1 MLHVISSAMHKED
14 LHLPF
19 SLPEEWVGN
28 HQCVAVLTGGTEAL
42 FLQLVNEGKVSLKEP
57 VYIIASGYSNSL
69 AASLEILSWIQQ
81 HGGTGRVVTSAEQAD
96 ESTDFKFQDFKIS
109 DFKFLISAKASNDRL
124 TPCKIS
130 RFQDFKIGDEGSNV
144 QILKSSNNAKGLRL
158 GVVGE
163 PSDWLIA
170 SKVDDAYILEQTGI
184 QLVHIPIEEVSSLG
198 EVDGGMAGAER
209 IYERLKEIVAHYELD
224 GLTLRCFDLLTT
236 VKNTG
241 CIALSHLNDE
251 GIPASCEGDI
261 PLLLTMIL
269 AKQKYG
275 QIGFQVNPARIGD
288 DGKMLFAHCTI
299 PLKMTSSHVYD
310 THFESGI
317 GVGIHGELPTGKY
330 RLMKLSADLKQL
342 VDEPVELVANQYEK
356 NLCRTQVWLQA
367 TPELA
372 KQLLTHPLANH
383 HLLIREKE
391 NEELKIKN

>member
-1 MLHVISSAMHKED
+1 MLHVLSSAMHKED

-19 SLPEEWVGN
+19 ELPEAWVAG

-42 FLQLVNEGKVSLKEP
+42 FLKLVDEGKVSLDEP
-57 VYIIASGYSNSL
+57 VFILASGYSNSL
-69 AASLEILSWIQQ
+69 AASLEILSWIKQ
-81 HGGTGRVVTSAEQAD
+81 HGGSGRVLTSPAQIAEEAKNKEQGSKTVNSQLPKAD
-96 ESTDFKFQDFKIS
+96 
-109 DFKFLISAKASNDRL
+109 
-124 TPCKIS
+124 
-130 RFQDFKIGDEGSNV
+130 
-144 QILKSSNNAKGLRL
+144 GLRL

-170 SKVDDAYILEQTGI
+170 SRVDDAYILEKTGI
-184 QLVHIPIEEVSSLG
+184 RLVHIPIEEVSSLG
-198 EVDGGMAGAER
+198 EVDGGLKGAEL
-209 IYERLKEIVAHYELD
+209 IYDRLKEIVEQYKLN

-241 CIALSHLNDE
+241 CMALSHLNDE

-288 DGKMLFAHCTI
+288 DGRMLFAHCTI
-299 PLKMTSSHVYD
+299 PLKMTTSHVLD

-317 GVGIHGELPTGKY
+317 GVGIHGELPLGKY
-330 RLMKLSADLKQL
+330 RLMKLSADLTQL

-372 KQLLTHPLANH
+372 RQLLTRPLANH
-383 HLLIREKE
+383 HLLIKA
-391 NEELKIKN
+391 

>member
-1 MLHVISSAMHKED
+1 MLHIISSAMHKED

-19 SLPEEWVGN
+19 ELPEQWVGS

-42 FLQLVNEGKVSLKEP
+42 FLKLVDEGKVSLDEP
-57 VYIIASGYSNSL
+57 VFIIASGYSNSL

-81 HGGTGRVVTSAEQAD
+81 HEGTGRVITSLEQ
-96 ESTDFKFQDFKIS
+96 I
-109 DFKFLISAKASNDRL
+109 NDRADRME
-124 TPCKIS
+124 P
-130 RFQDFKIGDEGSNV
+130 G
-144 QILKSSNNAKGLRL
+144 AKTADSQFPKANGLRL

-170 SKVDDAYILEQTGI
+170 SKVDDAYILEKTGI

-198 EVDGGMAGAER
+198 VVDSGLKGAEQ
-209 IYERLKEIVAHYELD
+209 IYERLKEIVARYDLN

-269 AKQKYG
+269 AKQMYG
-275 QIGFQVNPARIGD
+275 RIGFQVNPARIGD
-288 DGKMLFAHCTI
+288 DGRMLFAHCTI
-299 PLKMTSSHVYD
+299 PLKMTVSHSLD

-317 GVGIHGELPTGKY
+317 GVGIHGELPLGKY
-330 RLMKLSADLKQL
+330 RLMKLSADLSHL
-342 VDEPVELVANQYEK
+342 VDEPVELVANQYEQ

-372 KQLLTHPLANH
+372 QQLLTRPLANH
-383 HLLIREKE
+383 HLLIKA
-391 NEELKIKN
+391 

>member
-1 MLHVISSAMHKED
+1 MLHVLASAIHKEE
-14 LHLPF
+14 LNLPF
-19 SLPEEWVGN
+19 QLPEEFVEN
-28 HQCVAVLTGGTEAL
+28 HQCVAVLTGGSEAL
-42 FLQLVNEGKVSLKEP
+42 FLRLVDEGKVSLKEP
-57 VYIIASGYSNSL
+57 IFIIASGYSNSL
-69 AASLEILSWIQQ
+69 AASLEILAWIQQ
-81 HGGTGRVVTSAEQAD
+81 HKGSGRVVTSPEQINN
-96 ESTDFKFQDFKIS
+96 S
-109 DFKFLISAKASNDRL
+109 
-124 TPCKIS
+124 
-130 RFQDFKIGDEGSNV
+130 V
-144 QILKSSNNAKGLRL
+144 LKRTNLRL

-170 SKVDDAYILEQTGI
+170 SKVDDAYIYEQTGI
-184 QLVHIPIEEVSSLG
+184 RMVHIPIEEVTSLG
-198 EVDGGMAGAER
+198 EVDGGMAGAEL
-209 IYERLKEIVAHYELD
+209 IYQRLKEIVARYNLN

-299 PLKMTSSHVYD
+299 PLKMTTSHVFD

-317 GVGIHGELPTGKY
+317 GVGIHGELPLGKY
-330 RLMKLSADLKQL
+330 RLMKLSTDLTQL
-342 VDEPVELVANQYEK
+342 VDEPVELVANQYEQ

-367 TPELA
+367 TPKLA
-372 KQLLTHPLANH
+372 HQLLTQPLQNH
-383 HLLIREKE
+383 HLLIREV
-391 NEELKIKN
+391 

>member
-19 SLPEEWVGN
+19 TLPEQWLRT
-28 HQCVAVLTGGTEAL
+28 HQCVAVLTGGTEAS
-42 FLQLVNEGKVSLKEP
+42 FLKLVTDGAVSLSEP
-57 VYIIASGYSNSL
+57 VFILASGYSNSL

-81 HGGTGRVVTSAEQAD
+81 NGGTGRVLTSPGEIDASDIPCVVATAMPNSTGNILPHAD
-96 ESTDFKFQDFKIS
+96 
-109 DFKFLISAKASNDRL
+109 NM
-124 TPCKIS
+124 
-130 RFQDFKIGDEGSNV
+130 
-144 QILKSSNNAKGLRL
+144 RL
-158 GVVGE
+158 GVIGE

-170 SKVDDAYILEQTGI
+170 SRVDDEQVFRLTGI
-184 QLVHIPIEEVSSLG
+184 RLVHIPISEVTSLG
-198 EVDGGMAGAER
+198 TVDAGMKGAEL
-209 IYERLKEIVAHYELD
+209 IYQRLSELVARYQLN

-241 CIALSHLNDE
+241 CIALSHLNDQ

-275 QIGFQVNPARIGD
+275 QIGFQVNPARIGS
-288 DGKMLFAHCTI
+288 DGRLLFAHCTI
-299 PLKMTSSHVYD
+299 PLKMTASHVYD

-317 GVGIHGELPTGKY
+317 GVGIHGELPLGTY
-330 RLMKLSADLKQL
+330 RLMKLSNDLTQL
-342 VDEPVELVANQYEK
+342 LDEPVELVSNQYEP

-372 KQLLTHPLANH
+372 QRLLTHPLANH
-383 HLLIREKE
+383 HLLIKA
-391 NEELKIKN
+391 

>member
-1 MLHVISSAMHKED
+1 MLHTLASAIHKEE
-14 LHLPF
+14 LKLPF
-19 SLPEEWVGN
+19 QLPEEFVNN
-28 HQCVAVLTGGTEAL
+28 HQCVAVLSGGAEAL
-42 FLQLVNEGKVSLKEP
+42 FLKLVDEGKVSLNEP
-57 VYIIASGYSNSL
+57 IFIIASGYSNSL
-69 AASLEILSWIQQ
+69 AASLEILAWIQQ
-81 HGGTGRVVTSAEQAD
+81 HKGTGRVITSPEQLTGNNPSAVSGQQSALSSHQPSAIHGAD
-96 ESTDFKFQDFKIS
+96 
-109 DFKFLISAKASNDRL
+109 
-124 TPCKIS
+124 
-130 RFQDFKIGDEGSNV
+130 
-144 QILKSSNNAKGLRL
+144 LRL

-170 SKVDDAYILEQTGI
+170 SKVDDALIFEQTGI
-184 QLVHIPIEEVSSLG
+184 RMVHIPIEEVSSLG
-198 EVDGGMAGAER
+198 VVDGGMKGAEL
-209 IYERLKEIVAHYELD
+209 IYQRLKEIVQRYNLN

-275 QIGFQVNPARIGD
+275 RIGFQVNPARIQS

-299 PLKMTSSHVYD
+299 PLKMTTSHVYD

-317 GVGIHGELPTGKY
+317 GVGIHGELPLGKY
-330 RLMKLSADLKQL
+330 RLMKLSTDLKEL
-342 VDEPVELVANQYEK
+342 VDEPVELVANQYEQ

-372 KQLLTHPLANH
+372 RQLLTHPMQNH
-383 HLLIREKE
+383 HLLIKV
-391 NEELKIKN
+391 

>member
-19 SLPEEWVGN
+19 SLPETFVQK

-42 FLQLVNEGKVSLKEP
+42 FLQLVREGKVSLNEP
-57 VYIIASGYSNSL
+57 IYIVASGYSNSL

-96 ESTDFKFQDFKIS
+96 EISNCKFKDFKFKDSNCKIS
-109 DFKFLISAKASNDRL
+109 DV
-124 TPCKIS
+124 
-130 RFQDFKIGDEGSNV
+130 KIGDEGANA
-144 QILKSSNNAKGLRL
+144 QILKSSNDAQGLRL

-184 QLVHIPIEEVSSLG
+184 QLVHVPIDEVTSLG
-198 EVDGGMAGAER
+198 EVDSGMKGTEQ
-209 IYERLKEIVAHYELD
+209 IYERLKEIVARYELN

-275 QIGFQVNPARIGD
+275 RIGFQVNPARIGD
-288 DGKMLFAHCTI
+288 DGRMLFAHCTI
-299 PLKMTSSHVYD
+299 PLKMTTSHVYD

-317 GVGIHGELPTGKY
+317 GVGIHGELPLGKY

-342 VDEPVELVANQYEK
+342 VDEPVELVANQYEQ

-367 TPELA
+367 STKVA
-372 KQLLTHPLANH
+372 RQLLTHPLANH
-383 HLLIREKE
+383 HLLIKV
-391 NEELKIKN
+391 

>member
-1 MLHVISSAMHKED
+1 MLHVLASAIHKEE
-14 LHLPF
+14 LNLPF
-19 SLPEEWVGN
+19 QLPEEFVEN
-28 HQCVAVLTGGTEAL
+28 HQCVAVLTGGSEAL
-42 FLQLVNEGKVSLKEP
+42 FLRLVDEGKVSLKEP
-57 VYIIASGYSNSL
+57 IFIIASGYSNSL
-69 AASLEILSWIQQ
+69 AASLEILAWIQQ
-81 HGGTGRVVTSAEQAD
+81 HKGSGRVVTSPEQINNCA
-96 ESTDFKFQDFKIS
+96 
-109 DFKFLISAKASNDRL
+109 
-124 TPCKIS
+124 
-130 RFQDFKIGDEGSNV
+130 
-144 QILKSSNNAKGLRL
+144 LKRTNLRL

-170 SKVDDAYILEQTGI
+170 SKVDDAYIYEQTGI
-184 QLVHIPIEEVSSLG
+184 RMVHIPIEEVTSLG
-198 EVDGGMAGAER
+198 EVDGGMAGAEQ
-209 IYERLKEIVAHYELD
+209 IYQRLKEIVARYNLN

-299 PLKMTSSHVYD
+299 PLKMTTSHVFD

-317 GVGIHGELPTGKY
+317 GVGIHGELPLGKY
-330 RLMKLSADLKQL
+330 RLMKLSTDLTQL
-342 VDEPVELVANQYEK
+342 VDEPVELVANQYEQ

-367 TPELA
+367 TPKLA
-372 KQLLTHPLANH
+372 HQLLTQPLQNH
-383 HLLIREKE
+383 HLLIREV
-391 NEELKIKN
+391 

>member
-1 MLHVISSAMHKED
+1 MHKEA
-14 LHLPF
+14 LSLPF
-19 SLPEEWVGN
+19 NLPEEWVSA

-42 FLQLVNEGKVSLKEP
+42 FLKLVNTGKVSLVEP
-57 VYIIASGYSNSL
+57 IYLLASGQSNSL
-69 AASLEILSWIQQ
+69 AASLEILSWINQ
-81 HGGTGRVVTSAEQAD
+81 HGGTGRVLTSPEQIADTCKPESAGTPALASAQSLPHAEMH
-96 ESTDFKFQDFKIS
+96 
-109 DFKFLISAKASNDRL
+109 
-124 TPCKIS
+124 
-130 RFQDFKIGDEGSNV
+130 
-144 QILKSSNNAKGLRL
+144 L

-170 SKVDDAYILEQTGI
+170 SHVDETYVFEQTGI
-184 QLVHIPIEEVSSLG
+184 RIVHIPIAEVTSLG
-198 EVDGGMAGAER
+198 KVDGGITGAER
-209 IYERLKEIVAHYELD
+209 IYERLKEIVARYELD

-288 DGKMLFAHCTI
+288 DGRMLFAHCTI
-299 PLKMTSSHVYD
+299 PLKMTESHVYD

-317 GVGIHGELPTGKY
+317 GVGIHGELPLGKY
-330 RLMKLSADLKQL
+330 RLMKLSGDLKHL
-342 VDEPVELVANQYEK
+342 VDEPVELVANQYEP

-372 KQLLTHPLANH
+372 QQLLTHPLANH
-383 HLLIREKE
+383 HLLIKA
-391 NEELKIKN
+391 